1 MAREINKLTAKEV
14 AALNEPGLYGDGA
27 GLWLKID
34 QTQSKR
40 WVLVYF
46 LAKKRREMGLGPV
59 AQVDLKTARAKAA
72 AARQL
77 VADGRDPIAERRAAE
92 QSATTFGEVALRAIT
107 TLEDGWRSDKTASQW
122 RSSLKTH
129 AAEIWK
135 MPVSAVTTADVR
147 AALDPIWQSLP
158 ETASRV
164 RARIEH
170 VLDVARV
177 EGLRQGENPARWKG
191 HLQLLLGRQAKER
204 AHHSAMA
211 YEDVP
216 AFVQRLRLRR
226 ANAARALEFTILGAT
241 RTTETIQARWS
252 EIEGDLWVIPGERMK
267 SGREHIVT
275 LTPRMLEILEE
286 MKFQRTAGDYIF
298 PGDQRIEPMSNMAM
312 LNLLQRMD
320 TKVTVH
326 GFRSSFRDWA
336 GDRTSFTRDVAELA
350 LAHRVGS
357 ETELAYRRR
366 TALDKRRELMTAW
379 ATYCTTPPTSNV
391 RQLRRG

>member
-1 MAREINKLTAKEV
+1 MAREINKLTAREV
-14 AALNEPGLYGDGA
+14 AALNEPGMYGDGA

-34 QTQSKR
+34 QTLSKR

-46 LAKKRREMGLGPV
+46 IAKKRREMGLGS
-59 AQVDLKTARAKAA
+59 ASQVDLKTARAKAA

-77 VADGRDPIAERRAAE
+77 VADGRDPIAERRIEE
-92 QSATTFGEVALRAIT
+92 QSATTFGEVALRAIA
-107 TLEDGWRSDKTASQW
+107 TLEDGWRSDKTAAQW
-122 RSSLKTH
+122 KSSLQTH
-129 AAEIWK
+129 AASLWRL
-135 MPVSAVTTADVR
+135 PVGSITTTHVR

-158 ETASRV
+158 ETATRL

-177 EGLRQGENPARWKG
+177 EGLREGENPARWKG
-191 HLQLLLGRQAKER
+191 HLQLLLGRQARER
-204 AHHSAMA
+204 AHHRAMP

-216 AFVQRLRLRR
+216 AFIQRLRLRR

-241 RTTETIQARWS
+241 RTTETIGARWS
-252 EIEGDLWVIPGERMK
+252 EIDGDVWVIPPDRMK

-275 LTPRMLEILEE
+275 LTPRMLEILDE
-286 MKFQRTAGDYIF
+286 MKFQRTAGDYLF
-298 PGDQRIEPMSNMAM
+298 PGDQRIEPLSNMAM

-336 GDRTSFTRDVAELA
+336 GDRTSFPREVAEMA

-366 TALDKRRELMTAW
+366 TALDKRRELLTAW
-379 ATYCTTPPTSNV
+379 ATYCCTPPVSNV
-391 RQLRRG
+391 HQLRRA